1 MARRRGSI
9 HRSIGVEFDDT
20 EFLGSLD
27 EALDT
32 FHGDAYKAIQVTG
45 ESAYHDMQRRLGNDR
60 ELAASLH
67 ISGGRDFIEIG
78 TSHFRW
84 MMTEF
89 GTGVFGPSHRPIT
102 PRKAQ
107 VLAGGLRHPVEQVAG
122 AKPRPFFRPSWN
134 AALRKFRKAFA
145 AQ

>member
-9 HRSIGVEFDDT
+9 HRAVGIEFDDT

-27 EALDT
+27 DAVDA
-32 FHGDAYKAIQVTG
+32 FHGDANKAIQVTG
-45 ESAYHDMQRRLGNDR
+45 ESAVADMRRRLRNDH
-60 ELAASLH
+60 ELISSLH
-67 ISGGRDFIEIG
+67 ITKGRDFVEIA

-84 MMTEF
+84 MMTEY
-89 GTGVFGPSHRPIT
+89 GTGVFGPGRRPIT
-102 PRKAQ
+102 PHKAQ

-122 AKPRPFFRPSWN
+122 AKPRPFFRPAWTT
-134 AALRKFRKAFA
+134 ALRKFKQAFA